1 MIFVKN
7 VPYLGLIS
15 CPCKQQT
22 CIQYTNV
29 RLTARAPRHLIAE
42 LKTNISLSRNEI
54 RATYL
59 EIISQHFN
67 SSLRQDQKVATKSSR

>member
-29 RLTARAPRHLIAE
+29 RLTARAPRHLLAE
-42 LKTNISLSRNEI
+42 LRERKQTFPSLEMRSG
-54 RATYL
+54 
-59 EIISQHFN
+59 QHI
-67 SSLRQDQKVATKSSR
+67 